1 MFDREKQVVISKY
14 CKSIFHDRERIS
26 VSDILKLNIPESIKH
41 YIRLEVE
48 KKVEEEF
55 REIKNFSKFNF
66 DHIRVKPLVDEL
78 KVLLALTKELN
89 VDELSILLKFAL
101 DLNLDYLLKP
111 CDTLTSFVMRYEE
124 FQPSSVVIERLN
136 YVVDYEYFPVLVKKY
151 LEKKGLSRISKI
163 DFLNLL
169 YKIDKEYTKDFTIL
183 DHYNLFKRFKD
194 FLSEINLS
202 ILNQAEYEA
211 FIIYLKDKQQINS
224 ARFLEEHRDEF
235 KSFDR
240 DIDSF
245 LKSILHS
252 SIVEKK
258 MVEQKVDEKEQ
269 VVEEKTITVE
279 QISSYDLKEEK
290 LSKPVVETE
299 TEHFEE
305 EFSEKN
311 LEQTKIEE
319 PVTSSESTGFLPQEL
334 EEEISVPQKTY
345 NRNLDGLMPKRLRK
359 KVIAKIFNDDEL
371 DFVEFME
378 KLNAVN
384 NWDEAA
390 LLLTDLFEK
399 KNIQPYSKWAIKFT
413 EFLYENIK

>member
-14 CKSIFHDRERIS
+14 CKSIFHERERIP
-26 VSDILKLNIPESIKH
+26 VSDILNLNIPESIKH

-240 DIDSF
+240 DIVSF

-269 VVEEKTITVE
+269 AVEEKTSTFDE
-279 QISSYDLKEEK
+279 ISSYDLKEEK
-290 LSKPVVETE
+290 LSKPVVETV
-299 TEHFEE
+299 TEHSEE
-305 EFSEKN
+305 ELSEKN

>member
-14 CKSIFHDRERIS
+14 CKSIFHERERIP

-279 QISSYDLKEEK
+279 QISRYDLKEEK

-305 EFSEKN
+305 ELSEKN
-311 LEQTKIEE
+311 LQQIKIEE

>member
-14 CKSIFHDRERIS
+14 CKSIFRDREKIS
-26 VSDILKLNIPESIKH
+26 VDDIFNINIPQSIKH
-41 YIRLEVE
+41 YIRLEIE
-48 KKVEEEF
+48 KKVDEEF

-89 VDELSILLKFAL
+89 IDDLSILLKFAL

-111 CDTLTSFVMRYEE
+111 CETLTSFVMRYEE

-136 YVVDYEYFPVLVKKY
+136 YVVDYEYFPLLAKKY
-151 LEKKGLSRISKI
+151 LEKKGLSGISKI
-163 DFLNLL
+163 EFLNLL

-183 DHYNLFKRFKD
+183 DHYNLFTRFKD
-194 FLSEINLS
+194 FLREINLS

-211 FIIYLKDKQQINS
+211 FIIYLKDKQQINL
-224 ARFLEEHRDEF
+224 ANFLEEHKDEF
-235 KSFDR
+235 KSFEGDVG
-240 DIDSF
+240 SF

-252 SIVEKK
+252 SIDDKKIIEPIQKQGEQITDDEISTVGMTTGEELTKEKTFENVIEEETLDFEKK
-258 MVEQKVDEKEQ
+258 PIETNFQKPVIEESVTAIPELDNQQTQEEQKID
-269 VVEEKTITVE
+269 
-279 QISSYDLKEEK
+279 SL
-290 LSKPVVETE
+290 
-299 TEHFEE
+299 
-305 EFSEKN
+305 
-311 LEQTKIEE
+311 
-319 PVTSSESTGFLPQEL
+319 
-334 EEEISVPQKTY
+334 QKTY

-359 KVIAKIFNDDEL
+359 KVIKKIFSDDEI

-378 KLNAVN
+378 KINSAT

-390 LLLTDLFEK
+390 LLLTDLFAK
-399 KNIQPYSKWAIKFT
+399 KNIEPYSKWAIRFT